1 MKPLSLVSVVLGTA
15 VLGSAL
21 LSSGSAHAYEL
32 SGYMW
37 NTDDLPLKF
46 FISDYLE
53 DSLPQSQNPDN
64 GLYYQEEALL
74 KSYCNWNHQPDGLPL
89 GLDPNVYSTC
99 DDLGTEISVYED
111 APCAAITFAYGG
123 LHAGHEGPTND
134 GINKV
139 YFDDPGDDAG
149 AGVNGFMRPRTEN
162 ILIKEVGGEFI
173 YHLVDADIVFND
185 NIDWGTTDDI
195 DAGCV
200 GGEMALESTATHEV
214 GHLWGLGHSC
224 EQDDICSNDAFLSAT
239 MFWTG
244 GPCDTSRAAIGS
256 DDIQS
261 ITALYGPFA
270 TFTTEDERFG
280 KAPLELCFDLV
291 TEDVIS
297 SANWNFGDG
306 ESSDKLEPCHTY
318 EDQGQFTVTAELVG
332 LSETCGEWSFD
343 YRELAYVLV
352 CEVPLPEFTAE
363 SVEGTDTLV
372 YQMIND
378 TDVSTYGCIDEIEW
392 KVWDG
397 TEEIHDVGAWSPK
410 FEFPHPGDYTV
421 QLTVGGHA
429 GNAVAELTVSVEE
442 QPAGFGCA
450 TSRSLPLG
458 GGLATLML
466 AMLGLVRR
474 RR

>member
-1 MKPLSLVSVVLGTA
+1 MKPLSLSTVLLGASVLGAT
-15 VLGSAL
+15 V
-21 LSSGSAHAYEL
+21 LSSGSAHAYQL

-37 NTDDLPLKF
+37 DTDDLPLKF

-53 DSLPQSQNPDN
+53 DSLPQAQNPDN

-74 KSYCNWNHQPDGLPL
+74 KSYCNWHDQDDLPA
-89 GLDPNVYSTC
+89 GLDPNTYYTC
-99 DDLGTEISVYED
+99 DDLGTEITTYES
-111 APCAAITFAYGG
+111 APCAAISFAYGG

-134 GINKV
+134 QINKV

-162 ILIKEVGGEFI
+162 VLIKEVGGEFI
-173 YHLVDADIVFND
+173 YHLTDADIVFND

-200 GGEMALESTATHEV
+200 GGEMALESTSTHEV

-244 GPCDTSRAAIGS
+244 GPCDTSRAAIAS

-280 KAPLELCFDLV
+280 KAPLDLCFDLV
-291 TEDVIS
+291 TDDVIS
-297 SANWNFGDG
+297 SASWNFGDG
-306 ESSDKLEPCHTY
+306 TGSEDLEPCHTY

-332 LSETCGEWSFD
+332 LSDTCGEWSFD

-352 CEVPLPEFTAE
+352 CEVPVPEFTAE
-363 SVEGTDTLV
+363 QVEGTDTLV

-397 TEEIHDVGAWSPK
+397 TEEIHAVGAWSPK
-410 FEFPHPGDYTV
+410 FEFPHPGDYRV

-429 GNAVAELTVSVEE
+429 GNAVAELTVSVVE
-442 QPAGFGCA
+442 QAAGLGCS

-466 AMLGLVRR
+466 AVVGLVRR